1 MWAGGPVVDA
11 RRLIVRTTCAAAL
24 LLASLQSGLAA
35 DAAMPRKALPP
46 APAAAASWTGFYLG
60 GELGFDAA
68 SAKYSRPQ
76 STQSDIS
83 IGSANRGLIGGI
95 YGGFNYQAIPWL
107 VLGLE
112 GELSSS
118 RVNYRELGPDIDFLQ
133 DTKHLSAV
141 TGRVGVVIMPTTMV
155 YAKAG
160 PAWIDV
166 RGVEGFGTPFTRTL
180 RGALFGAGIEALA
193 TQNVA
198 VRLEGTYT
206 RATETLL
213 LNQAFDQYR
222 PNILQVMLGAAL
234 KLDMP
239 GVGTSG
245 VAPVSWP
252 LATKTMFTK
261 APMAPPA
268 AEAPHWT
275 GFEVGGF
282 GSVNYDKVRYL
293 GPAVGENNELGPF
306 VDTVIGGGAFAGV
319 NVALYPSFVGGMEV
333 SGNFQK
339 ADFSE
344 ANGVG
349 FAPRIFHFA
358 SVGQVYAVTV
368 RLGWLAT
375 PNTLFYGKVGP
386 AWLRVTPD
394 RAYWNS
400 IAPNS
405 TTDPVTL
412 TGVQYGGGAET
423 FLTSNFSVRVEGL
436 YTALTDTPGA
446 LTFQG
451 VQPTPFRLKPA
462 LLSGTLGAG
471 YHF

>member
-1 MWAGGPVVDA
+1 MEPKELEELLHKVGGKYKLVTLYQRRMRELQRGLPKLLEGDSTNLWDIVSSEIMNSKVD
-11 RRLIVRTTCAAAL
+11 LIMGEEAEHMRKELQQREAED
-24 LLASLQSGLAA
+24 LAEAE
-35 DAAMPRKALPP
+35 RKAKK
-46 APAAAASWTGFYLG
+46 A
-60 GELGFDAA
+60 E
-68 SAKYSRPQ
+68 
-76 STQSDIS
+76 
-83 IGSANRGLIGGI
+83 GI
-95 YGGFNYQAIPWL
+95 
-107 VLGLE
+107 
-112 GELSSS
+112 
-118 RVNYRELGPDIDFLQ
+118 
-133 DTKHLSAV
+133 
-141 TGRVGVVIMPTTMV
+141 
-155 YAKAG
+155 
-160 PAWIDV
+160 
-166 RGVEGFGTPFTRTL
+166 
-180 RGALFGAGIEALA
+180 
-193 TQNVA
+193 
-198 VRLEGTYT
+198 
-206 RATETLL
+206 
-213 LNQAFDQYR
+213 
-222 PNILQVMLGAAL
+222 
-234 KLDMP
+234 
-239 GVGTSG
+239 
-245 VAPVSWP
+245 
-252 LATKTMFTK
+252 K
-261 APMAPPA
+261 APPPA

-339 ADFSE
+339 AEFSE

-358 SVGQVYAVTV
+358 TVSQVYAVSV

>member
-1 MWAGGPVVDA
+1 VDA
-11 RRLIVRTTCAAAL
+11 RRLIVRTTCAAAV

-46 APAAAASWTGFYLG
+46 APAAVANWTGFYLG

-68 SAKYSRPQ
+68 SANYSRPQ
-76 STQSDIS
+76 SVQSDIS

-95 YGGFNYQAIPWL
+95 YGGFNYQAVPWL
-107 VLGLE
+107 VLGVE

-118 RVNYRELGPDIDFLQ
+118 RANYRELGPDIDFLQ
-133 DTKHLSAV
+133 NTKHLSAV
-141 TGRVGVVIMPTTMV
+141 TGRVGIVIMPTTMV

-166 RGVEGFGTPFTRTL
+166 RGVEGFGTPFTQTL
-180 RGALFGAGIEALA
+180 HGELFGAGIEALA
-193 TQNVA
+193 TPNVV
-198 VRLEGTYT
+198 VRVEGTYT

-222 PNILQVMLGAAL
+222 PNILQLMVGAAF
-234 KLDMP
+234 KLDVP
-239 GVGTSG
+239 GLGTSG
-245 VAPVSWP
+245 VSAGATAAAAP
-252 LATKTMFTK
+252 FYTK
-261 APMAPPA
+261 ALKAPPA

-293 GPAVGENNELGPF
+293 GPVVGENNELGPF
-306 VDTVIGGGAFAGV
+306 VDRVLGGGAFAGV
-319 NVALYPSFVGGMEV
+319 NVALYPSFVGGIEV

-349 FAPRIFHFA
+349 LAPTIFHFA
-358 SVGQVYAVTV
+358 SVSQVYAVGV
-368 RLGWLAT
+368 RFGWLAT
-375 PNTLFYGKVGP
+375 PSTLVYGKVGP

-394 RAYWNS
+394 RAYWNA
-400 IAPNS
+400 IAPNGS
-405 TTDPVTL
+405 TDAVTL
-412 TGVQYGGGAET
+412 NGVQYGGGAET

-436 YTALTDTPGA
+436 YTALTDTPGS
-446 LTFQG
+446 LTFVG

-462 LLSGTLGAG
+462 LLTGTLGAG

>member
-1 MWAGGPVVDA
+1 VGA

-35 DAAMPRKALPP
+35 DAAMPRKALPL
-46 APAAAASWTGFYLG
+46 APAASANWTGFYLG

-68 SAKYSRPQ
+68 TANYSRPQ
-76 STQSDIS
+76 STLSDIW

-95 YGGFNYQAIPWL
+95 YGGFNYQAMPWL
-107 VLGLE
+107 VLGVE
-112 GELSSS
+112 GDLSSS
-118 RVNYRELGPDIDFLQ
+118 RAHYRELGPDVDFLQ

-141 TGRVGVVIMPTTMV
+141 TGRAGIVIMPTTMI

-166 RGVEGFGTPFTRTL
+166 RGLEGFGTPFTRTL
-180 RGALFGAGIEALA
+180 RGELFGAGIEALA
-193 TQNVA
+193 TPNVA

-206 RATETLL
+206 RATQTLL

-239 GVGTSG
+239 GAGAPGVG
-245 VAPVSWP
+245 APAAAPATGP
-252 LATKTMFTK
+252 LYTK
-261 APMAPPA
+261 ALKAPA
-268 AEAPHWT
+268 APEAVHWT

-282 GSVNYDKVRYL
+282 GSVNYDTMRYL
-293 GPAVGENNELGPF
+293 GSVVGENNELGPF
-306 VDTVIGGGAFAGV
+306 VETVIGGGAFAGA

-339 ADFSE
+339 AEFNE

-349 FAPRIFHFA
+349 FAPRIIHFA
-358 SVGQVYAVTV
+358 SVSQVYAVSV
-368 RLGWLAT
+368 RFGWLAT
-375 PNTLFYGKVGP
+375 PGTLFYGKVGP

-394 RAYWNS
+394 RAYWNA
-400 IAPNS
+400 IAPNA
-405 TTDPVTL
+405 TAAPVTL
-412 TGVQYGGGAET
+412 NGVQYGAGAET

-436 YTALTDTPGA
+436 YTALSDTPGT

-451 VQPTPFRLKPA
+451 VQPNPFRLKPA

>member
-1 MWAGGPVVDA
+1 VDA

-24 LLASLQSGLAA
+24 LLASFQPGSAA
-35 DAAMPRKALPP
+35 DVAIARKAPP
-46 APAAAASWTGFYLG
+46 PPPVAPASWTGFYLG

-68 SAKYSRPQ
+68 SATYSRPQ
-76 STQSDIS
+76 SAQSDIS

-95 YGGFNYQAIPWL
+95 YGGFNYQAMPWL
-107 VLGLE
+107 VLGVE

-118 RVNYRELGPDIDFLQ
+118 RVGYRELGPDIDFLQ
-133 DTKHLSAV
+133 DTRHLSAV
-141 TGRVGVVIMPTTMV
+141 TGRLGIVIMPTTMV

-160 PAWIDV
+160 PAWIEV
-166 RGVEGFGTPFTRTL
+166 RGFEGFGTPFTRTL
-180 RGALFGAGIEALA
+180 QGELFGVGIEALA
-193 TQNVA
+193 TPNVA

-206 RATETLL
+206 RATDTLL

-222 PNILQVMLGAAL
+222 PNMLQVMAGAAL

-239 GVGTSG
+239 GVG
-245 VAPVSWP
+245 APAAGPTMGP
-252 LATKTMFTK
+252 LLTKALYTK
-261 APMAPPA
+261 APVPA
-268 AEAPHWT
+268 APEAVHWT

-282 GSVNYDKVRYL
+282 GSINYDKMRYL
-293 GPAVGENNELGPF
+293 GSITGEANELGPF
-306 VDTVIGGGAFAGV
+306 VDAVIGGGAFAGV

-344 ANGVG
+344 ASGVG
-349 FAPRIFHFA
+349 FPPNIFHHFA
-358 SVGQVYAVTV
+358 SVSQVYAVSV

-375 PNTLFYGKVGP
+375 PSTLLYGKVGP

-394 RAYWNS
+394 RAYWNA

-405 TTDPVTL
+405 ATDPVTL

-436 YTALTDTPGA
+436 YTALSDTPGT

-451 VQPTPFRLKPA
+451 VQPNPFRLKPA